1 MTDAL
6 TGLANRKSFDERFEH
21 AVAEA
26 KHGKPL
32 TLALID
38 IDHFKSFNDTWGHQ
52 TGDQVLRYV
61 AGVIGRMSEAP
72 RFAARY
78 GGEEFAI
85 LFPSEDAAA
94 VTASL
99 EQIRQEIGSRSLKRR
114 STNEELGAVTISC
127 GLAQFRPG
135 ETGAQIT
142 DRADSALYASKHAGR
157 NRVTSAEAASAHA

>member
-61 AGVIGRMSEAP
+61 ASVIGRMAEPP

-78 GGEEFAI
+78 GGEEFAV
-85 LFPSEDAAA
+85 LFPGETPASAAA
-94 VTASL
+94 AL
-99 EQIRQEIGSRSLKRR
+99 EEIREEIGSRALKRR
-114 STNEELGAVTISC
+114 PTNVDLSVATNSSC
-127 GLAQFRPG
+127 HSPL
-135 ETGAQIT
+135 
-142 DRADSALYASKHAGR
+142 HA
-157 NRVTSAEAASAHA
+157 